1 MSLAQFLRI
10 LIARRW
16 IIFTTLI
23 TCVVVALGVASTLPE
38 RYPARARVLLDIV
51 KPDPVTGEMIG
62 PGAARGYVSTQI
74 ELIQD
79 YRIAG
84 DVVDKLGWAQ
94 NPGLIAA
101 WQADTGG
108 SIDFRRWGAQR
119 IISGTEVN
127 LIAGSNILEISY
139 QSPDPELSKQ
149 VVTLLRESYI
159 DNSLKFKT
167 DTAGRTADWYREQSD
182 KAQESLA
189 QAEAVK
195 TKFERENNIVVGPSG
210 ESEQS
215 KLISLQTAL
224 MQARGGATQQEAMQ
238 GSSVTTGVVDQLKVQ
253 LATLNDQIEQAG
265 EKLGLEH
272 PTYKAMIS
280 RRNLLNREISR
291 ETSVQNS
298 NRAAIGSAGQRTVAA
313 LERDYE
319 TQRVKVM
326 GMKDKFDQLAQL
338 QRDVELRRAQY
349 EKAAA
354 RTADLKL
361 ASNVSESGLV
371 ILGDAIGTSVPSF
384 PNWPQVWGLSI
395 AFGLGL
401 GLVLAVFTEMLKR
414 RIRGTDDLGFASKS
428 PVLAVV
434 ADVAPS
440 PWRDRI
446 TRLLSRRRR
455 PVDAGWQPAQ

>member
-23 TCVVVALGVASTLPE
+23 TCVVVALAVASTLPE
-38 RYPARARVLLDIV
+38 RYPARARVLLDVV

-62 PGAARGYVSTQI
+62 PNAARGYIRTQI

-84 DVVDKLGWAQ
+84 DVVDKMGWAQ
-94 NPGLIAA
+94 NPGLLAA
-101 WQADTGG
+101 WQG
-108 SIDFRRWGAQR
+108 STDGTVDFRRWGAQR
-119 IISGTEVN
+119 IIDGTDVN
-127 LIAGSNILEISY
+127 VVEGSNILEITY

-159 DNSLKFKT
+159 DNSLRFKT
-167 DTAGRTADWYREQSD
+167 DSAGRTADWYREQSD
-182 KAQESLA
+182 KAQQALA

-195 TKFERENNIVVGPSG
+195 TKFERENNIVVGPNG

-215 KLISLQTAL
+215 NLISLQAAL
-224 MQARGGATQQEAMQ
+224 MQARGGATAQQSMQ
-238 GSSVTTGVVDQLKVQ
+238 SAAVTTSVVDQLKVQ
-253 LATLNDQIEQAG
+253 LATLNDQIAQAA
-265 EKLGLEH
+265 EKLGVQH

-280 RRNLLNREISR
+280 RRNLLNSEISR

-298 NRAAIGSAGQRTVAA
+298 NRAAVGSAGQRTVAT
-313 LERDYE
+313 LQREYE
-319 TQRVKVM
+319 AQRVKVL

-338 QRDVELRRAQY
+338 QRDVDLRRSQY

-371 ILGDAIGTSVPSF
+371 VLGDAIGASVPSF

-401 GLVLAVFTEMLKR
+401 GLVLAVFTELLKR

-446 TRLLSRRRR
+446 TRLVSRRRR

>member
-10 LIARRW
+10 LLARRW

-23 TCVVVALGVASTLPE
+23 TCMVVAVVVALILPE
-38 RYPARARVLLDIV
+38 RFPARARVLLDIV
-51 KPDPVTGEMIG
+51 KPDPVTGEMIS
-62 PGAARGYVSTQI
+62 PNSARGYIRTQI

-94 NPGLIAA
+94 NPSVLAA
-101 WQADTGG
+101 WQSDTGG
-108 SIDFRRWGAQR
+108 IGDFRRWGAQR
-119 IISGTEVN
+119 IINSTDVQVVE
-127 LIAGSNILEISY
+127 GSNILEIAY

-149 VVTLLRESYI
+149 IVTLLRASYI

-167 DTAGRTADWYREQSD
+167 DSAGRTADWYREQAD
-182 KAQESLA
+182 KAQKALA
-189 QAEAVK
+189 GAEAVK
-195 TKFERENNIVVGPSG
+195 TKFERENNIVVGPGG

-215 KLISLQTAL
+215 KLVNLQAAL
-224 MQARGGATQQEAMQ
+224 MSAKGGATASESMQNSAM
-238 GSSVTTGVVDQLKVQ
+238 TTTVVDQLKVQ
-253 LATLNDQIEQAG
+253 LATLNDQIAQAA
-265 EKLGLEH
+265 EKFGVEH

-280 RRNLLNREISR
+280 RRNLLNSEISR
-291 ETSVQNS
+291 ETAVQNT
-298 NRAAIGSAGQRTVAA
+298 NRAAAGSAGQKTVAS
-313 LERDYE
+313 LQRDYD
-319 TQRVKVM
+319 TQRAKVVS
-326 GMKDKFDQLAQL
+326 MKDKFDQLAQY
-338 QRDVELRRAQY
+338 QRDVDQRRAQY

-371 ILGDAIGTSVPSF
+371 VLGDAIGTPTPSF
-384 PNWPQVWGLSI
+384 PNWPQILGLSA

-401 GLVLAVFTEMLKR
+401 GLVLAVFTELLKR
-414 RIRGTDDLGFASKS
+414 RIRGTDDLGFASRS

-440 PWRDRI
+440 PLRDRVR
-446 TRLLSRRRR
+446 RLLARRRGT
-455 PVDAGWQPAQ
+455 DNGWQPAE